1 MHTKTGLWI
10 DQSKAV
16 IVTVSAKGIETKTVK
31 SNIDN
36 FKTQY
41 GRKDRFAYDIEK
53 RDCEQHLQ
61 NFFDIVIAGIRNAE
75 EIFLFG
81 PSGSKDSLKK
91 RMVKNKINGRI
102 VRMETVGKMTDHM
115 IKTKV
120 RKYFVKDPAAAAR

>member
-120 RKYFVKDPAAAAR
+120 KKYFVKDPVAAAR